1 MKILAIDTACSACS
15 VGVLTA
21 EGVIAARSELMM
33 RGHAESLMP
42 MVRSVLA
49 DAECEFSDVSLIA
62 VTVGPGSF
70 TGIRTGLA
78 AARGLGV
85 ALGVQVSGVT
95 TLEAIAA
102 ATISSATVTG
112 KPCILAAIETRRTD
126 LYVQLFES
134 EPGPGGVPRPVDA
147 PKALR
152 RWMRS
157 PCCPTAR
164 YCSLAT
170 ARTGYAKRRPRGFAS
185 GSNACQKSASPL
197 YRRSLRSRRRASAI
211 PCPRRPCTSTLR
223 QCDGL
228 GRLLRRQR
236 HERRSDREYRLG
248 RYRTGRGYSCTV
260 FF

>member
-147 PKALR
+147 PKALAPVDAVALLPDGPVLLAGDGADR
-152 RWMRS
+152 LCEQAPARFRERIERVPEICVPAISAVASIAAARLGDPLPAAPLYIHS
-157 PCCPTAR
+157 PAV
-164 YCSLAT
+164 
-170 ARTGYAKRRPRGFAS
+170 RRPGEAV
-185 GSNACQKSASPL
+185 A
-197 YRRSLRSRRRASAI
+197 ASA
-211 PCPRRPCTSTLR
+211 P
-223 QCDGL
+223 
-228 GRLLRRQR
+228 
-236 HERRSDREYRLG
+236 
-248 RYRTGRGYSCTV
+248 
-260 FF
+260 